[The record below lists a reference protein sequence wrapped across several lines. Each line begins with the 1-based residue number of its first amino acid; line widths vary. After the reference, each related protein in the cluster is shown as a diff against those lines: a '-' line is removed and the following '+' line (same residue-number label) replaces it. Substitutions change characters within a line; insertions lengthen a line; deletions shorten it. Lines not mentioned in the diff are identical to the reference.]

1 MDFKVVDKKQETY
14 SACKVCL
21 TRPTRNAKPFIGL
34 LLGFCLCSLISNSA
48 AQTVLQAYIDSALK
62 NNHSLKVYQLQ
73 AKALEEKIKP
83 SQIIDD
89 PMIYGGIM
97 NLPTNLSFSEDMM
110 TMKQIGI
117 QQNFSV
123 RRKYNLRRAI
133 AQKEFEMSSYEV
145 KAQQLSL
152 TKEVKQQ
159 YYELYAQ
166 NKSIETAKSSIHI
179 MESYLDI
186 TKTRYS
192 SGQGPQ
198 QDIFKAELQIIQ
210 MKNELLKL
218 QNERESRIA
227 TFNSLLARNQV
238 DSVIVPTK
246 IIFHTIHWTLQSLT
260 NTAQTNNPILLLAK
274 KSLSKDSTAYL
285 LTKTTK
291 TPDFN
296 AGVWYGQRQA
306 NMPDGTKARDMIG
319 LSFGLTLPIYA
330 KQKQSPLIHASAI
343 DIQKEQAQLAK
354 TKNEL
359 ELQIHHA
366 FIEANN
372 NERLINLYE
381 KQLIPLATESLQTGM
396 IGYQQNKI
404 DFMALI
410 DGFIS
415 LYNHR
420 LQHDQAIANYLKTL
434 AELEMLT
441 GQNLIEE

>member
-1 MDFKVVDKKQETY
+1 
-14 SACKVCL
+14 
-21 TRPTRNAKPFIGL
+21 
-34 LLGFCLCSLISNSA
+34 
-48 AQTVLQAYIDSALK
+48 
-62 NNHSLKVYQLQ
+62 
-73 AKALEEKIKP
+73 
-83 SQIIDD
+83 
-89 PMIYGGIM
+89 
-97 NLPTNLSFSEDMM
+97 
-110 TMKQIGI
+110 
-117 QQNFSV
+117 
-123 RRKYNLRRAI
+123 
-133 AQKEFEMSSYEV
+133 
-145 KAQQLSL
+145 
-152 TKEVKQQ
+152 
-159 YYELYAQ
+159 
-166 NKSIETAKSSIHI
+166 
-179 MESYLDI
+179 
-186 TKTRYS
+186 
-192 SGQGPQ
+192 
-198 QDIFKAELQIIQ
+198 
-210 MKNELLKL
+210 
-218 QNERESRIA
+218 
-227 TFNSLLARNQV
+227 
-238 DSVIVPTK
+238 
-246 IIFHTIHWTLQSLT
+246 
-260 NTAQTNNPILLLAK
+260 
-274 KSLSKDSTAYL
+274 
-285 LTKTTK
+285 
-291 TPDFN
+291 
-296 AGVWYGQRQA
+296 
-306 NMPDGTKARDMIG
+306 MPDGTKARDMIG